1 MKKDAINESEA
12 MQEGLE
18 RFLQNELEEMLKE
31 ENKKS
36 TQPYQSESKKTDM
49 IYGEKTSGN
58 TNIPYGNETT
68 KDIDMLYGNEQ
79 PGNINMRYRIEPQ
92 EPVERVEGEGKL
104 KGTKRY
110 TDRPLRDEKA
120 QRTSADDAYR
130 ERTDRRKEYTN
141 TNRTATKG
149 TEADYKSKGGRKDQS
164 MSKRKKRKKSKFKR
178 FLFGLLVFVLIIGGI
193 WYFLVGSVYNQM
205 DYKREETLVS
215 EPMKEDGVTNIL
227 LIGNDSREE
236 GDDGRS
242 DAMILLSISNK
253 TKTIH
258 MTSLLRDMYVEIPG
272 REGNRLNAAYAYG
285 GPALLL
291 DTIEQN
297 LGITVNRYVLVNF
310 QAFASLVDAVGGVDL
325 ELTNEEVKWVNAYLN
340 EYNLLEG
347 RDITTDYLDESL
359 SGMIH
364 LNGPQA
370 LAYCRNRYIG
380 SDFERTNRQRKVLT
394 AITEKLPASVA
405 TNSKELIGSLFPH
418 LTTNMTQSEC
428 YSLSFSA
435 SKFLT
440 YDIIQS
446 SIPIEGSY
454 KNATIRSMSVLE
466 VDYEMNKAY
475 IRQNIYGE

>member
-1 MKKDAINESEA
+1 

-18 RFLQNELEEMLKE
+18 RFLQNELKEMLKE
-31 ENKKS
+31 ENKKN
-36 TQPYQSESKKTDM
+36 TQRNQSEDANRDM
-49 IYGEKTSGN
+49 IYVEKTMEN
-58 TNIPYGNETT
+58 TEIPYRNETP
-68 KDIDMLYGNEQ
+68 KDINVLYGNER
-79 PGNINMRYRIEPQ
+79 PRNAKTRYRIEPH
-92 EPVERVEGEGKL
+92 EPVERITGERKERQTVRYIDTP
-104 KGTKRY
+104 KQSEQTGTRPNERNDSEY
-110 TDRPLRDEKA
+110 TG
-120 QRTSADDAYR
+120 QRTERVRRREKEQGNTKADD
-130 ERTDRRKEYTN
+130 TNNGRR
-141 TNRTATKG
+141 R
-149 TEADYKSKGGRKDQS
+149 GGS
-164 MSKRKKRKKSKFKR
+164 MNKRKKKKKSKFKR
-178 FLFGLLVFVLIIGGI
+178 FLFGLLVFALIIGGI
-193 WYFLVGSVYNQM
+193 WYFMVGSVYNQM
-205 DYKREETLVS
+205 DYKREETLVN
-215 EPMKEDGVTNIL
+215 EPMKEEGVTNIL

-285 GPALLL
+285 GPSLLL

-325 ELTNEEVKWVNAYLN
+325 ELSNEEVKWVNAYLN

-347 RDITTDYLDESL
+347 REITTDYLDESL

-380 SDFERTNRQRKVLT
+380 TDFERTNRQRKVLA
-394 AITEKLPASVA
+394 AITGKLPAAVA

-454 KNATIRSMSVLE
+454 QNATIRGMSVLE